1 MSAAL
6 VTSDKENLK
15 LNRFYVWFATA
26 VCRWLDIA
34 LYKAM
39 IRIGKAI
46 ALDSLQPI
54 DSLVKFSSSAVDT
67 VTVFYQVTLR
77 FPRQPSPR
85 CRLRRDYSVF
95 MIIFPFPHFPIKI
108 KTFWEQLAWPD
119 TEGALTFVI
128 KIIDV
133 SRNQLDN

>member
-77 FPRQPSPR
+77 FPRQPSKCPSPS
-85 CRLRRDYSVF
+85 RLQRLYD
-95 MIIFPFPHFPIKI
+95 HFPISSFSHKD
-108 KTFWEQLAWPD
+108 KNLLGTTRLAGYGRSAHIRYQD
-119 TEGALTFVI
+119 H
-128 KIIDV
+128 
-133 SRNQLDN
+133 